1 MLKLALAGVMA
12 LALTPV
18 PFRTME
24 RLDPPRISAS
34 GPINGYMVPQP
45 PLLQRGSAAAPVFF
59 VEQEEIDNICGGK
72 DQIVACAMVG
82 GGPMMLPNPCQARFH
97 GESFA
102 AIACHEKGHT
112 LGWRHG

>member
-24 RLDPPRISAS
+24 RLDHVSAS
-34 GPINGYMVPQP
+34 GPVNAYLVPQP
-45 PLLQRGSAAAPVFF
+45 PLMQRGAAAAPVFF
-59 VEQEEIDNICGGK
+59 VEQAEIDSVCGGV
-72 DQIVACAMVG
+72 DEVIACAIIG
-82 GGPMMLPNPCQARFH
+82 GGPMLLPNPCQARFY
-97 GESFA
+97 GESYA